1 MKHEVKIPSDCKATV
16 SIEDRRILIIIDQ
29 KEDILVAGPKS
40 FELSQE
46 NLCKLAGMEGGVIRG
61 SANLD
66 KLTDVKKKAWEELDR
81 KINSSIELGAIR
93 KPNEAGEYVVGTIF
107 ENKKESAPKGNLEAH
122 CDSGE
127 GDSIGVLSLVK
138 DGRVQTSINL
148 DKLTDSEKK
157 AFDSLDLRRHIT
169 LPEIDAIKLGCDESP
184 FPLYF
189 RFVTSER
196 GDIAISNGEFYPVI
210 LTCNGEIQLNQ
221 TCNFS
226 FIGNSTIEEE
236 KNLIEALRL
245 QKSLMWDGEKLINW
259 VPRMGETYLSFD
271 FDCTQMAL
279 EYSGRKVD
287 VLLAKAG
294 NVFPVGFLTEEK
306 ISQFKKTIMDLFD
319 SWRQ

>member
-1 MKHEVKIPSDCKATV
+1 M
-16 SIEDRRILIIIDQ
+16 IDQ
-29 KEDILVAGPKS
+29 KEDIPVAGPMS

-46 NLCKLAGMEGGVIRG
+46 NPCKLAGMEGGAIRG
-61 SANLD
+61 A
-66 KLTDVKKKAWEELDR
+66 
-81 KINSSIELGAIR
+81 
-93 KPNEAGEYVVGTIF
+93 
-107 ENKKESAPKGNLEAH
+107 
-122 CDSGE
+122 
-127 GDSIGVLSLVK
+127 
-138 DGRVQTSINL
+138 INL

-169 LPEIDAIKLGCDESP
+169 IPEIDAIKLGCDESP

-226 FIGNSTIEEE
+226 FIGNSTIDEERQ
-236 KNLIEALRL
+236 LIEALRL

-294 NVFPVGFLTEEK
+294 NVFPPGFLTEEK
-306 ISQFKKTIMDLFD
+306 QDQFKKAIMDLFD

>member
-16 SIEDRRILIIIDQ
+16 SIEDRRILIMIDQ
-29 KEDILVAGPKS
+29 KEDIPVAGPKS
-40 FELSQE
+40 FELPQK

-61 SANLD
+61 AINLD
-66 KLTDVKKKAWEELDR
+66 KLTDVKKKACEELDR
-81 KINSSIELGAIR
+81 KINSSVLLGTTQ

-107 ENKKESAPKGNLEAH
+107 ENKKESAPKGDL
-122 CDSGE
+122 
-127 GDSIGVLSLVK
+127 
-138 DGRVQTSINL
+138 
-148 DKLTDSEKK
+148 K

-169 LPEIDAIKLGCDESP
+169 IPEIDAIKLGCDESP

-196 GDIAISNGEFYPVI
+196 GDIAISNGEVYPVI

-226 FIGNSTIEEE
+226 FIRNSTIEEE

-259 VPRMGETYLSFD
+259 VPRMGETYISFD
-271 FDCTQMAL
+271 FDFTQMAL

-287 VLLAKAG
+287 ALLAKAG
-294 NVFPVGFLTEEK
+294 NVVPPGFLTEEK